1 MAVDWKEVLKSLK
14 DEAVPKRWDM
24 KDLTKNFFEGLFL
37 LVPVVVTIVVV
48 LKVFELIDGWLNIP
62 IPGLGFLITIILI
75 TLAGRLAS
83 NVFFQGA
90 LRSFE
95 KLLTRTPFIKLL
107 YTSLKDL
114 IEAFMG
120 EKKRFNEPVMVS
132 LIPGGHAE
140 AIGFVTRKNMEMF
153 GLKDHVAVYFPQSYN
168 FAGNLLVFP
177 KDQVRPLDA
186 ESSEVMAFIVS
197 GGVSGGANN
206 GSDNDAPSNSEIP
219 ALPAP
224 HDSSKSSE

>member
-1 MAVDWKEVLKSLK
+1 MPVDWKEVLKSLK

-24 KDLTKNFFEGLFL
+24 NELTKNFFEGLFL
-37 LVPVVVTIVVV
+37 LVPVVVTVVVV
-48 LKVFELIDGWLNIP
+48 LKVFEVIDGWLNIP

-75 TLAGRLAS
+75 TVTGRLAS

-90 LRSFE
+90 LGSIE
-95 KLLTRTPFIKLL
+95 KLLTKTPFIKLV

-120 EKKRFNEPVMVS
+120 EKKRFDQPVMVT
-132 LIPGGHAE
+132 LTPGGHAE
-140 AIGFVTRKNMEMF
+140 AIGFVTRKSMDMF
-153 GLKDHVAVYFPQSYN
+153 GLTDHVAVYFPQSYN

-197 GGVSGGANN
+197 GGVSGGTNN
-206 GSDNDAPSNSEIP
+206 GSDGETDSPAEPR
-219 ALPAP
+219 ALPSP
-224 HDSSKSSE
+224 NDSPKSST